1 MTLRISYEEREG
13 IGKESFNEISN
24 QYSENNSEQ
33 YRKVHKRIRNII
45 TLRLLKS
52 KEIKQL

>member
-33 YRKVHKRIRNII
+33 YRKVHKRIR
-45 TLRLLKS
+45 LKYNNFGTG
-52 KEIKQL
+52 